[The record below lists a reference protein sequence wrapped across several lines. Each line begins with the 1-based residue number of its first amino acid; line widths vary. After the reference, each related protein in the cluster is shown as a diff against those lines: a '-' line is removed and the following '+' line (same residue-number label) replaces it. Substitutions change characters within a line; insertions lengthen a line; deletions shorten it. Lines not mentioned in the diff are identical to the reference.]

1 MEVYIPKEILQPF
14 VSMFY
19 TVIGSR
25 KPGDAMHNELA
36 LPSGHCFMVYRCKGN
51 MSVAINDKDNILPR
65 FYIAGQQ
72 TSSHYMKSNDLYIEL
87 VVAALKPTA
96 LWHFFG
102 LNMSELVNE
111 AIPLDTIYQGKLLE
125 IRKQFERCKTAEERI
140 GCLEKVLI
148 DASKKKTLRLNVI
161 DISIDIIQKNKGCIL
176 IKDLVGKL
184 NISKRYFQK
193 KFKEMVGISP
203 SVYTRITR
211 FNYLFAEIGTSQQ
224 DYKTLS
230 TFFNYHDISHFSKD
244 FKNYCGE
251 SPTKF
256 HLEKFKFLKDIW
268 VDDPLIL
275 KMS

>member
-1 MEVYIPKEILQPF
+1 MEIYIPKKKLQPF
-14 VSMFY
+14 VSMLY
-19 TVIGSR
+19 ILADER
-25 KPGDAMHNELA
+25 KPDSKTYNELA
-36 LPSGHCFMVYRCKGN
+36 LPSGHCFMVYRYKGN
-51 MSVAINDKDNILPR
+51 MSIVINDKENILPT
-65 FYIAGQQ
+65 FYITGQQ
-72 TSSHYMKSNDLYIEL
+72 TSSHYMKSDDMNIEL

-102 LNMSELVNE
+102 LDMSELVNE
-111 AIPLDTIYQGKLLE
+111 AIPLDTIYKDKLLE
-125 IRKQFERCKTAEERI
+125 VTKNFEGCKTAEERMD
-140 GCLEKVLI
+140 CLEKVLI
-148 DASKKKTLRLNVI
+148 NATKKKISQLNVI

-176 IKDLVGKL
+176 IKDLAKKL

-193 KFKEMVGISP
+193 KFKRIVGIPP

-211 FNYLFAEIGTSQQ
+211 FNYLFAEIGASQQ

-244 FKNYCGE
+244 FKKYCGE